1 MERTKLGVGCSA
13 IEKHLNDLAKR
24 ADEAYHKAVAEDSPL
39 MHHKSMR
46 LRYEIDGACNLA
58 KILGFTADY
67 NPIDNTF
74 TVTVKEG

>member
-1 MERTKLGVGCSA
+1 MNKIKT
-13 IEKHLNDLAKR
+13 IEAHLNDLAKR

-58 KILGFTADY
+58 KILGYTTNYD
-67 NPIDNTF
+67 PLTNTF
-74 TVTVKEG
+74 TVSKED